1 MLALV
6 PALWSFFGPQLR
18 FFSMVRVHFKRCH
31 FHLSFGDMS
40 PLRLHLV
47 LHFLR
52 FVSSLPPLTH
62 INSPFSFHLKTT
74 QLHVCKSPKAWHTT
88 NSEFVRRNI
97 ARSSF

>member
-31 FHLSFGDMS
+31 FDLSFGDTS

-52 FVSSLPPLTH
+52 FVSSLPLPAH
-62 INSPFSFHLKTT
+62 MNSSFSSHLKTT
-74 QLHVCKSPKAWHTT
+74 
-88 NSEFVRRNI
+88 
-97 ARSSF
+97 